1 MKNSEKKGYILAGV
15 PFIIVNLMILSL
27 INSKYLM
34 AKGQFLSLVV
44 VLIIAWIV
52 FFLSFPFMK
61 RIANIKVISDNTGR
75 FIVIFL
81 VLIFFLLFLFE
92 KLVNFPENI
101 SISTFIVILIFG
113 WAIFNILKEYV
124 KFLKKKINSKKKDEK
139 E

>member
-34 AKGQFLSLVV
+34 AKGQFLSLLV

>member
-15 PFIIVNLMILSL
+15 PFIIVNLIILSL
-27 INSKYLM
+27 IKSKPLM
-34 AKGQFLSLVV
+34 CKWQFLSLLV

-61 RIANIKVISDNTGR
+61 RVANIKVISDNIGR

-81 VLIFFLLFLFE
+81 LLIFFLLFLVE

-113 WAIFNILKEYV
+113 WAVFSILKE
-124 KFLKKKINSKKKDEK
+124 IC
-139 E
+139 